1 MQLKKVQQNSTP
13 KISELIM
20 QSLLDAM
27 EDGTIKVKDELPPER
42 DLAEKLGVG
51 RSSLRE
57 CLAILE
63 YLNIIESKGNRKVVT
78 KDSAYFR
85 KAVSFVRLSSSDMVI
100 DSLEFRQAIE
110 VATAELACE
119 RATSEDMDRMNEC
132 VLRMERDIFDFV
144 TDAEFHNCLAR
155 ASHNAMF
162 ASTMDLLTTMIADL
176 RLRYYRLPDYHK
188 RTLESHRRIYEAVKA
203 RDKERAKKEIE
214 EHIQLVYHFIEEDQA
229 NPELNAENVQRVA
242 D

>member
-1 MQLKKVQQNSTP
+1 MQLKKVHSSTP

-20 QSLLDAM
+20 QSLLEAM
-27 EDGTIKVKDELPPER
+27 EDGTIQVKDELPPER

-63 YLNIIESKGNRKVVT
+63 YLNIIETKGNRKVVT

-85 KAVSFVRLSSSDMVI
+85 KAVSFVRLSSSEMVV
-100 DSLEFRQAIE
+100 DSLEFRQAVEAAI
-110 VATAELACE
+110 VELACE
-119 RATSEDMDRMNEC
+119 RATPEDMDRMNEC
-132 VLRMERDIFDFV
+132 ILRMEQDIFDFV

-176 RLRYYRLPDYHK
+176 RLRYYRLPDYHR
-188 RTLESHRRIYEAVKA
+188 RTLESHRRIYEAIKA
-203 RDKERAKKEIE
+203 RDKETAKKEVE
-214 EHIQLVYHFIEEDQA
+214 GHIQLVYDFIEEDEA
-229 NPELNAENVQRVA
+229 NPELNAQNVQRLA

>member
-1 MQLKKVQQNSTP
+1 MQLKKVHSSTP

-20 QSLLDAM
+20 QSLLEAM
-27 EDGTIKVKDELPPER
+27 EDGTIQVKDELPPER

-63 YLNIIESKGNRKVVT
+63 YLNIIETKGNRKVVT

-85 KAVSFVRLSSSDMVI
+85 KAVSFVRLSSSEMVV
-100 DSLEFRQAIE
+100 DSLEFRQAVEAAI
-110 VATAELACE
+110 VELACE
-119 RATSEDMDRMNEC
+119 RATPEDMDRMNEC
-132 VLRMERDIFDFV
+132 ILRMEQDIFDYV

-176 RLRYYRLPDYHK
+176 RLRYYRLPDYHR
-188 RTLESHRRIYEAVKA
+188 RTLESHRRIYEAIKA
-203 RDKERAKKEIE
+203 RDKETAKKEVE
-214 EHIQLVYHFIEEDQA
+214 GHIQLVYDFIEEDEA
-229 NPELNAENVQRVA
+229 NPELNAQNIQRLA

>member
-1 MQLKKVQQNSTP
+1 MQLKKVQSSTP

-20 QSLLDAM
+20 QSLLEAM

-42 DLAEKLGVG
+42 DLAESLGVG

-63 YLNIIESKGNRKVVT
+63 YLNIIETKGNRKVVT

-85 KAVSFVRLSSSDMVI
+85 KAVSFVRLSSSEMVI
-100 DSLEFRQAIE
+100 DSLEFRQTIE
-110 VATAELACE
+110 GTIAELACE
-119 RATSEDMDRMNEC
+119 RATPEDMDRMSEC
-132 VLRMERDIFDFV
+132 IVRMEQDIFDFV

-176 RLRYYRLPDYHK
+176 RLRYYRLPDYHR

-203 RDKERAKKEIE
+203 RDKETARREVE
-214 EHIQLVYHFIEEDQA
+214 GHIQLVYNFIEEDEA
-229 NPELNAENVQRVA
+229 NPELNALNVQRLA